1 MDVRSEDV
9 NSIDSLILALYD
21 SVSFKPRSEPDWK
34 RFRTLFH
41 PEARL
46 IPPRSKKDSPSLPM
60 DVDAFIEKV
69 RTNFVS
75 EDISNKGFS
84 EFELARRTS
93 AFGRVAQVFS
103 IYESRFDGGSA
114 PLNRGIYSLQLVNE
128 LGRWWVLTIL
138 WENENSLQPIPDE
151 YLYGNRSVQE
161 SGR

>member
-46 IPPRSKKDSPSLPM
+46 VPPRSKKDSPSLPM
-60 DVDAFIEKV
+60 AVDAFIEKV
-69 RTNFVS
+69 RANFVS
-75 EDISNKGFS
+75 EDISNKGFC

-114 PLNRGIYSLQLVNE
+114 PLARGIYSLQLVNE

-161 SGR
+161 GVR

>member
-46 IPPRSKKDSPSLPM
+46 VPPRSKKDSPSLPM
-60 DVDAFIEKV
+60 DVDAFIEKA

-75 EDISNKGFS
+75 EDVSQKGFS

-114 PLNRGIYSLQLVNE
+114 PLARGIYSLQLVNE

-138 WENENSLQPIPDE
+138 WENETSLQPIPEE
-151 YLYGNRSVQE
+151 YLYGNRSVHE
-161 SGR
+161 GGG

>member
-1 MDVRSEDV
+1 MDVRSDDV
-9 NSIDSLILALYD
+9 DSIDSLILALYD
-21 SVSFKPRSEPDWK
+21 SVSFKPRNQPDWK

-46 IPPRSKKDSPSLPM
+46 VPPRSKRDSPSLPM
-60 DVDAFIEKV
+60 NVDAFIEKV

-75 EDISNKGFS
+75 EDVSKKGFS

-114 PLNRGIYSLQLVNE
+114 PLARGIYSLQLVHE
-128 LGRWWVLTIL
+128 QERWWVLTIL
-138 WENENSLQPIPDE
+138 WENENSLQPIPAE
-151 YLYGNRSVQE
+151 YLYGNSATGE
-161 SGR
+161 SGA